1 MLFFAKEGSVWWNT
15 PNFLDLGGWPGVP
28 PGALCLTLENFYM
41 KKTLVAAAILAASGA
56 SFAQA
61 TITGSYVFGWTN
73 TTVGSA
79 VSSGLSTDTAAVQ
92 FAASEDL
99 GGGMKADAKVSFGG
113 AMRGSKVGG
122 EDAFVQLSG
131 GFGRIKAGSME
142 AGTAYDVNSGV
153 GAPIY
158 GFDGNVF
165 ANNVTNDSVTYY
177 MPAFGPATVSVGYA
191 DYSDKANNTVNGPT
205 GTAIIGQAGA
215 NGNDAGTSGS
225 ARSVNV
231 TAAVAA
237 GPLSGRARYQMYQN
251 QDASATSSA
260 SRYYIDAAYDMGAV
274 KVGFG
279 YAVSQYNGDKESA
292 NQAEVDVSA
301 PIGALTVGAGWAQA
315 KGGAAATRT
324 GLSVGVSYA
333 LSKRTSIGA
342 AYRTLTIN
350 DVADKTNDYRVLL
363 GHSF

>member
-1 MLFFAKEGSVWWNT
+1 
-15 PNFLDLGGWPGVP
+15 
-28 PGALCLTLENFYM
+28 M

-99 GGGMKADAKVSFGG
+99 GGGLKADAKVSFGG
-113 AMRGSKVGG
+113 AARGSAVSG

-131 GFGRIKAGSME
+131 GFGRVKAGSME
-142 AGTAYDVNSGV
+142 AGVAYDVNSGV

-158 GFDGNVF
+158 GFDSNVF
-165 ANNVTNDSVTYY
+165 APNVTNDSVTYY
-177 MPAFGPATVSVGYA
+177 LPAFGAATVSVGYA
-191 DYSDKANNTVNGPT
+191 DYSK
-205 GTAIIGQAGA
+205 TATTAGA
-215 NGNDAGTSGS
+215 NGNDAGTSAS
-225 ARSVNV
+225 QRSVNV
-231 TAAVAA
+231 TAAVAS
-237 GPLSGRARYQMYQN
+237 GPLSARARYQAYAN
-251 QDASATSSA
+251 QDGNSNSTGTTKTSA
-260 SRYYIDAAYDMGAV
+260 SRYYVDAAYDLGAV
-274 KVGFG
+274 KFGFG
-279 YAVSQYNGDKESA
+279 YAVSQYNDNKEAA

-315 KGGAAATRT
+315 KGGDAATKT

-342 AYRTLTIN
+342 AYRTMSEN
-350 DVADKTNDYRVLL
+350 EKDNKTNDYRVLL